1 MSLAIWDHTVLPAT
15 RHKWTH
21 LALTPTTARHAGT
34 CTGFTYTPEHYICSM
49 DPPLVI
55 LICIAKRYTVS
66 DLCGKPKFTPCTQE
80 VAYLFTTR
88 HSSSIAYTWNFISV
102 RSWTFH
108 SVSHCRFA
116 GILSNVFFI
125 LNLTIGLTV
134 FLFVHVYVSLQSV
147 KLL

>member
-1 MSLAIWDHTVLPAT
+1 
-15 RHKWTH
+15 
-21 LALTPTTARHAGT
+21 
-34 CTGFTYTPEHYICSM
+34 M

-80 VAYLFTTR
+80 VA
-88 HSSSIAYTWNFISV
+88 ISV
-102 RSWTFH
+102 YNAAFQQ
-108 SVSHCRFA
+108 HCLYVKLHLRTQLNFSFSESLSFCWHIIRF
-116 GILSNVFFI
+116 FFI